1 MPCFEAE
8 VYRLSPYSKQ
18 ITKSMGI
25 EHVFNMHNQII
36 VYFNDRS
43 MRIVITGFL
52 RGGLRSGHYAYG
64 NYVSELLPGR
74 KQLKI
79 SKLLLYVDKLKNF
92 SQKKVYVHKFNNE
105 NYLFSYK
112 KHMHIFFI

>member
-1 MPCFEAE
+1 MPCFQAE

-18 ITKSMGI
+18 ITKRMVIEDVFSM
-25 EHVFNMHNQII
+25 NNQII

-43 MRIVITGFL
+43 MRIATTGFL

-64 NYVSELLPGR
+64 KYVGELLAGS

-79 SKLLLYVDKLKNF
+79 NKLLLNVNK
-92 SQKKVYVHKFNNE
+92 
-105 NYLFSYK
+105 
-112 KHMHIFFI
+112 

>member
-8 VYRLSPYSKQ
+8 FYRLSPYSKQ

-25 EHVFNMHNQII
+25 EHVFNMYNQIF

-43 MRIVITGFL
+43 MRIVVTRFL

-64 NYVSELLPGR
+64 KYVGELLSGR

-79 SKLLLYVDKLKNF
+79 S
-92 SQKKVYVHKFNNE
+92 
-105 NYLFSYK
+105 
-112 KHMHIFFI
+112 